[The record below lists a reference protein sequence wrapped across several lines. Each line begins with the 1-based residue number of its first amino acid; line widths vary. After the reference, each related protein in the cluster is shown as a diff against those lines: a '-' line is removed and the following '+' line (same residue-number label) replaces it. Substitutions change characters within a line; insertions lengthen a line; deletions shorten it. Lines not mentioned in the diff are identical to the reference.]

1 MKSKVYA
8 QPKEI
13 IFREESEPPIN
24 FRIIQKSPTLK
35 FKINK
40 KTNPGY
46 NSERNSK
53 ETNIFD
59 PISILR
65 IKSLKDSLSSPKNL
79 DTQGKIKSPLPLF
92 SIYTKPDNNNSPKV
106 SKIFQSAKKSLS
118 KVDCKLT
125 KLDNIYSDC
134 MDDLDVKFT
143 YFNTKLQ
150 KILKKKCTTGI
161 NKEVSDLT
169 QNEEIKPKNT
179 NKNKEKPK
187 NSKNKTVL
195 KIKQEIASQTMEEK
209 AKSCQNYEFL
219 KNKADIKGL
228 RKIFNRYVSSE
239 EKLTEMTKM
248 LIINLDYTDFHF
260 FFIDLDILNSFM
272 EKIHEDF
279 FVVLIVNT
287 ENEISDFEPNLYY
300 IHSLFAND
308 PNAQLLDLKKM
319 LGELDNVDSFLEYIL
334 IFNTIKTNPVSL
346 YMNEVIDKFY
356 IFDGV
361 FPKNCKN
368 EKFQIDVIYFQS
380 SVLYFTEILLE
391 KINFLLEKSPSTI
404 EFNSMENNDF
414 VLLDNRKIY
423 QNIQKINLNEKCFS
437 QWHDI
442 ITKNIKKKP
451 NLSYL
456 NEGNILDE
464 FLSFK
469 KNVKK
474 QKIKFNKKQLTA
486 ASLDILKMVSNDLI
500 KRNVN
505 YFAKIWA
512 DPLSRMPNNEQAYK
526 KMSNI
531 HIAFYEKRH
540 KIERKAGKFR
550 KVRTFFLDISG
561 Y

>member
-13 IFREESEPPIN
+13 TFREESEPPIN

-40 KTNPGY
+40 KPNPGY

-53 ETNIFD
+53 ETNILD

-65 IKSLKDSLSSPKNL
+65 IKSLKDALSPPKTL
-79 DTQGKIKSPLPLF
+79 EIKGKIKSSLPF
-92 SIYTKPDNNNSPKV
+92 SSYIKPDINNSPKV
-106 SKIFQSAKKSLS
+106 SKMFQNAKKSFS

-125 KLDNIYSDC
+125 KVDSIYADC
-134 MDDLDVKFT
+134 MEDLDAKFT

-161 NKEVSDLT
+161 NKEIFDST

-179 NKNKEKPK
+179 NKNKEKSK
-187 NSKNKTVL
+187 NFKNKTVM
-195 KIKQEIASQTMEEK
+195 KIKQEIASQTMEDK
-209 AKSCQNYEFL
+209 AKYCQNYEFIR
-219 KNKADIKGL
+219 NKADGKGL
-228 RKIFNRYVSSE
+228 RKVFSRSISSQ
-239 EKLTEMTKM
+239 EKLTELNKM
-248 LIINLDYTDFHF
+248 VIFNLDYTDFHL
-260 FFIDLDILNSFM
+260 FFIDLDILNLFM
-272 EKIHEDF
+272 EKIRDDF
-279 FVVLIVNT
+279 FIVLIVNT
-287 ENEISDFEPNLYY
+287 ENEISEFEPNLYY
-300 IHSLFAND
+300 IHSLFTND
-308 PNAQLLDLKKM
+308 PNSQLLDLKTM
-319 LGELDNVDSFLEYIL
+319 LWELDNIESFLEYIL
-334 IFNTIKTNPVSL
+334 IFNTIKTNPVSM
-346 YMNEVIDKFY
+346 YMSEITDNFY
-356 IFDGV
+356 MFDGV
-361 FPKNCKN
+361 FPKNCKK
-368 EKFQIDVIYFQS
+368 EKYQIDIIYFQS

-404 EFNSMENNDF
+404 EFNSLENNDF

-423 QNIQKINLNEKCFS
+423 QNIQKLNLNDKCFS
-437 QWHDI
+437 QWHEI
-442 ITKNIKKKP
+442 ITKTIKKKP

-500 KRNVN
+500 KRNIN

-526 KMSNI
+526 KMSNL

-540 KIERKAGKFR
+540 KIERKSGKFT

>member
-13 IFREESEPPIN
+13 TFREESEPPIN

-40 KTNPGY
+40 KPNPGY

-65 IKSLKDSLSSPKNL
+65 IKSLKDALSPPKTFNIN
-79 DTQGKIKSPLPLF
+79 GNIKSSLPF
-92 SIYTKPDNNNSPKV
+92 SSYTKPDNNNSPKA
-106 SKIFQSAKKSLS
+106 SKMFQSAKKSFS

-125 KLDNIYSDC
+125 KVESIYTDC
-134 MDDLDVKFT
+134 MDDLDTKFT

-161 NKEVSDLT
+161 NKEILDST

-179 NKNKEKPK
+179 NKNKEKSK
-187 NSKNKTVL
+187 NFKNKTVM
-195 KIKQEIASQTMEEK
+195 KIKQEIASQTMEDK
-209 AKSCQNYEFL
+209 AKFCQTYEFIR
-219 KNKADIKGL
+219 NKTDAKGL
-228 RKIFNRYVSSE
+228 RKIFSRYASQ
-239 EKLTEMTKM
+239 EKLTEMNKM
-248 LIINLDYTDFHF
+248 VIFNMDYTDFHF

-272 EKIHEDF
+272 EKIRDDF
-279 FVVLIVNT
+279 FIVLIVNT

-300 IHSLFAND
+300 IHSLFTND
-308 PNAQLLDLKKM
+308 PNTQLLDLKKM
-319 LGELDNVDSFLEYIL
+319 LGELDDIEGFMEYIL
-334 IFNTIKTNPVSL
+334 IFNTIKTNPVSF
-346 YMNEVIDKFY
+346 YMNEIDNFY
-356 IFDGV
+356 IFDGI
-361 FPKNCKN
+361 FPQNCKK
-368 EKFQIDVIYFQS
+368 EKYQIDIIYFQS

-391 KINFLLEKSPSTI
+391 KINFLLEKSQSTI
-404 EFNSMENNDF
+404 EFNSLENNDF

-423 QNIQKINLNEKCFS
+423 QNIQKINLNEKYFS
-437 QWHDI
+437 QWHEI
-442 ITKNIKKKP
+442 ITKTIKKKP

-474 QKIKFNKKQLTA
+474 QKLKFNKKQLTA

-500 KRNVN
+500 KRNIN

-512 DPLSRMPNNEQAYK
+512 DPLSRMPDNEQAFK

-531 HIAFYEKRH
+531 HMAFYEKWH
-540 KIERKAGKFR
+540 KIERKSGKFT